1 MDVGLHGDVLLR
13 RRPYGVSPPVVAG
26 LVRMLGAC
34 RSGHSRFDP
43 DALLVLGGVLESD
56 DPGDRREHGVIL
68 AEAGTGAGEEGH
80 PSLAHDDRSGR
91 DGLSVP
97 DLHAEPL
104 ADAVASVLRTRASL
118 LVGHLTYS
126 SFFVVRGFFAG
137 SRVVVAAGLD
147 VALGAAAFLLG
158 AAVLAG
164 AVVLAGAAVLAEAA
178 VLAPA
183 PLFGCAAFAAFASPV
198 GLFAALRVGRVFGP
212 PSASLS
218 VAPDF
223 LGAAAPFSAG
233 AFAGVLA
240 ASLAASS
247 ASFAA

>member
-34 RSGHSRFDP
+34 RSGHCRFDP
-43 DALLVLGGVLESD
+43 DALLVLGCVLESD

-68 AEAGTGAGEEGH
+68 AEAGPGAGEEGH

-104 ADAVASVLRTRASL
+104 ADAVASVLRTRACL

-126 SFFVVRGFFAG
+126 SFFVVRGFF
-137 SRVVVAAGLD
+137 VVSLAVAAAGLGA
-147 VALGAAAFLLG
+147 ALGAAAFLPGAAALLG

-164 AVVLAGAAVLAEAA
+164 AAALLGPA

-183 PLFGCAAFAAFASPV
+183 ALFGLAGVAAFASPV
-198 GLFAALRVGRVFGP
+198 WLF
-212 PSASLS
+212 
-218 VAPDF
+218 
-223 LGAAAPFSAG
+223 
-233 AFAGVLA
+233 
-240 ASLAASS
+240 
-247 ASFAA
+247 